1 MFSIGDFAYDLV
13 RNEKVDILE
22 KNEIWGYISY
32 RVYNP
37 ISKEIYNLSSEQIMK
52 DMAELNYD
60 ENYVRYIVSLG
71 KIKNEISRGVISTFS
86 GEIISLPHQLYVL
99 ERALSDNN
107 IRYILADEVGLGKT
121 IEAGMIIKELKLRG
135 LIKRILIVCPA
146 GLITQWEQEM
156 SRKFEEKFNIILPSD
171 HETIKKLT
179 GNEDIYGQFH
189 QVISPMDSIKPLESR
204 AGWSQ
209 EKVDE
214 YNEERIY
221 SIVKAG
227 WDLVVIDE
235 AHRVAGST
243 GEVARHKLGKL
254 LAESTPY
261 LLLLTATPHSG
272 KTEPFLRLI
281 RLLDEEAFP
290 NYKSIVK

>member
-135 LIKRILIVCPA
+135 LIKRILIVCPT
-146 GLITQWEQEM
+146 GLVTQWEQEM
-156 SRKFEEKFNIILPSD
+156 AQKFGEKFNIIFPSD
-171 HETIKKLT
+171 YETIRKLT
-179 GNEDIYGQFH
+179 EMRIYTGNFMGNGRWIQSNTGQ
-189 QVISPMDSIKPLESR
+189 
-204 AGWSQ
+204 GWMG

-214 YNEERIY
+214 YNEEIY
-221 SIVKAG
+221 SIVNAG
-227 WDLVVIDE
+227 WDLVVIDQ
-235 AHRVAGST
+235 AHRVAGSRCQ
-243 GEVARHKLGKL
+243 AW
-254 LAESTPY
+254 AN
-261 LLLLTATPHSG
+261 
-272 KTEPFLRLI
+272 F
-281 RLLDEEAFP
+281 
-290 NYKSIVK
+290 

>member
-37 ISKEIYNLSSEQIMK
+37 ISKEIYNLSSEQIVK
-52 DMAELNYD
+52 DMAELNYN

-156 SRKFEEKFNIILPSD
+156 SQKFEEKFNIILPSD

-189 QVISPMDSIKPLESR
+189 QVISPMDSIKP
-204 AGWSQ
+204 
-209 EKVDE
+209 
-214 YNEERIY
+214 
-221 SIVKAG
+221 
-227 WDLVVIDE
+227 
-235 AHRVAGST
+235 
-243 GEVARHKLGKL
+243 
-254 LAESTPY
+254 
-261 LLLLTATPHSG
+261 
-272 KTEPFLRLI
+272 
-281 RLLDEEAFP
+281 
-290 NYKSIVK
+290 